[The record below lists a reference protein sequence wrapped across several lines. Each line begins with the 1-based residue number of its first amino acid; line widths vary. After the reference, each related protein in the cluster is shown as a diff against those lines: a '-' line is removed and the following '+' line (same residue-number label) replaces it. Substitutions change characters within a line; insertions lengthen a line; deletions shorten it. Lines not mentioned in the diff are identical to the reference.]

1 MYERKNPCEK
11 KKKININMKF
21 KDYYQE
27 QEEELKPGDRC
38 KNINPD
44 CEHFGSEG
52 IVVKVFDI
60 NQNDGE
66 NRIGKAVE
74 YKVSNNG
81 SSFKQGET
89 LTKTLDQLK
98 KT

>member
-1 MYERKNPCEK
+1 
-11 KKKININMKF
+11 MKF

-27 QEEELKPGDRC
+27 QEEELKPGDKC

-81 SSFKQGET
+81 PTFKQGET

-98 KT
+98 RT